1 VDDAV
6 HVLRA
11 GAASQPR
18 TGARV
23 RRSARPAGV
32 RTRYRLSNSS
42 PLGLGLDVSTGTS
55 VPATSCGVSSTQS
68 WIMSGYLPAC
78 VAGVGLLPSAV
89 PVHAS
94 CARQGRDAWQ
104 KAYERNGAQA
114 KDVYAREPAVRSR
127 SGRLL
132 LAEPAIERW
141 DSHAA
146 DARSRTACS

>member
-1 VDDAV
+1 MRERV
-6 HVLRA
+6 
-11 GAASQPR
+11 R
-18 TGARV
+18 TRSSGWKQGWMMPFISCAQGLPLSLARGARV

-32 RTRYRLSNSS
+32 RTRYRLSNSR

-94 CARQGRDAWQ
+94 CARQGRYAWQ
-104 KAYERNGAQA
+104 KSYKRNGAQA
-114 KDVYAREPAVRSR
+114 KDVCAREPAVRSK
-127 SGRLL
+127 SG
-132 LAEPAIERW
+132 
-141 DSHAA
+141 
-146 DARSRTACS
+146 ACFWLSQR